1 MVSQKLVQAMLCK
14 ADLWGGEVI
23 TVQESV
29 TAQKTTNLT
38 LLNTKCPVQLL
49 PDTLNYKI
57 HFNVLE
63 FNNAGDSYAHL
74 VWMLHNAPYTYLLDY
89 YQQGLPY
96 KQDAELSYSKNT
108 TTIPIDITN
117 TRGSRTWY
125 YKLEYYIE
133 ISNLWNLKTGLN
145 GKPRELKNIGN
156 IAKTTIFWLH
166 IDNTRVTHD

>member
-1 MVSQKLVQAMLCK
+1 M
-14 ADLWGGEVI
+14 
-23 TVQESV
+23 
-29 TAQKTTNLT
+29 
-38 LLNTKCPVQLL
+38 

-96 KQDAELSYSKNT
+96 KQDAELSYSKDT

-117 TRGSRTWY
+117 TRGSRTWS

-133 ISNLWNLKTGLN
+133 ISNL
-145 GKPRELKNIGN
+145 
-156 IAKTTIFWLH
+156 
-166 IDNTRVTHD
+166 